1 MGRKTNQCLETT
13 PEKIEQINPENIQ
26 LLKDFMI
33 YLRSVDRSDLTLN
46 VYENDLLIFF
56 CWAVDNAK
64 NKFFTEISKK
74 DIMMFQNY
82 ALQQGCSASRVRH
95 LKAALSSIS
104 NFIENILDDEYPNF
118 RSVVRKIENPV
129 NEPVREK
136 TVLTKEQVQSCLD
149 YLVEHKK
156 YEQACFLAL
165 AAYSGRRKSELARFK
180 VSYFSDENII
190 YGSLYKTPEKIKTKG
205 RGRNGKQ
212 LICYVLYKPF
222 KPYLDL
228 WLEDREKRG
237 IESEWL
243 FTDVHDR
250 TQPITISRMNSF
262 ARTYSKI
269 MGADVY
275 LHSLRHF
282 MTTELIKAGLPE
294 SVVTDIIGWDSVE
307 MCKVYTDIE
316 IDDQLADY
324 FNDGEI
330 INKKKTNLEDL
341 GG

>member
-26 LLKDFMI
+26 LLNDFMT
-33 YLRSVDRSDLTLN
+33 YLRSVDRSELTIN
-46 VYENDLLIFF
+46 VYENDLLIFL
-56 CWAVDNAK
+56 CWVVDNSK
-64 NKFFTEISKK
+64 NKFFTEVNKR

-136 TVLTKEQVQSCLD
+136 TILTKEQVQSCLD

-165 AAYSGRRKSELARFK
+165 AAYSGRRKAELARFK
-180 VSYFSDENII
+180 MSYFDDENII

-228 WLEDREKRG
+228 WLADRQKRG

-269 MGADVY
+269 MGTDVY

-282 MTTELIKAGLPE
+282 MTSELARANIPD
-294 SVVTDIIGWDSVE
+294 SVIQSLIGWDSADMVN
-307 MCKVYTDIE
+307 VYKDI
-316 IDDQLADY
+316 DADEEFGKY
-324 FNDGEI
+324 FKDGEVI
-330 INKKKTNLEDL
+330 GQKQSSLSDL
-341 GG
+341 

>member
-26 LLKDFMI
+26 LLNDFMT
-33 YLRSVDRSDLTLN
+33 YLRSVDRSELTIN

-56 CWAVDNAK
+56 CWVVDNAK
-64 NKFFTEISKK
+64 NKFTEVNKR

-136 TVLTKEQVQSCLD
+136 TILTKEQVQSCLD

-165 AAYSGRRKSELARFK
+165 AAYSGRRKAELARFK
-180 VSYFSDENII
+180 VSYFDDENII

-228 WLEDREKRG
+228 WLADRQKRG

-269 MGADVY
+269 MGTDVY

-282 MTTELIKAGLPE
+282 MTSELARANIPD
-294 SVVTDIIGWDSVE
+294 SVIQSLIGWDSADMVN
-307 MCKVYTDIE
+307 VYKDI
-316 IDDQLADY
+316 DADEEFGKY
-324 FNDGEI
+324 FKDGEVI
-330 INKKKTNLEDL
+330 GQKQSSLSDL
-341 GG
+341 

>member
-26 LLKDFMI
+26 LLNDFMT
-33 YLRSVDRSDLTLN
+33 YLRSVDRSELTIN

-56 CWAVDNAK
+56 CWGVDNAK
-64 NKFFTEISKK
+64 NKFFTEINKR
-74 DIMMFQNY
+74 DIMMFQNH

-136 TVLTKEQVQSCLD
+136 TVLAKEQVQSCLD

-165 AAYSGRRKSELARFK
+165 AAYSGRRKAELARFK
-180 VSYFSDENII
+180 VSYFDDENII

-228 WLEDREKRG
+228 WLADRQKRG

-269 MGADVY
+269 MGTDVY

-282 MTTELIKAGLPE
+282 MTSELARANIPD
-294 SVVTDIIGWDSVE
+294 SVIQSLIGWDSADMVN
-307 MCKVYTDIE
+307 VYKDI
-316 IDDQLADY
+316 DADEEFGKY
-324 FNDGEI
+324 FKDGEVI
-330 INKKKTNLEDL
+330 GQKQSSLSDL
-341 GG
+341 

>member
-1 MGRKTNQCLETT
+1 M
-13 PEKIEQINPENIQ
+13 KI
-26 LLKDFMI
+26 K
-33 YLRSVDRSDLTLN
+33 N
-46 VYENDLLIFF
+46 VIKMVVLLLIGGTTYFGIEML
-56 CWAVDNAK
+56 WRSHSHW
-64 NKFFTEISKK
+64 T
-74 DIMMFQNY
+74 M
-82 ALQQGCSASRVRH
+82 ALVGGICFVLIGAINEY
-95 LKAALSSIS
+95 LPWELGIS

-136 TVLTKEQVQSCLD
+136 TILTKEQVQSCLD

-165 AAYSGRRKSELARFK
+165 AAYSGRRKAELARFK
-180 VSYFSDENII
+180 VSYFDDENII

-228 WLEDREKRG
+228 WLADRQKRG

-269 MGADVY
+269 MDTDVY

-282 MTTELIKAGLPE
+282 MTSELARANIPD
-294 SVVTDIIGWDSVE
+294 SVIQSLIGWDSADMVN
-307 MCKVYTDIE
+307 VYKDI
-316 IDDQLADY
+316 DADEEFGKY
-324 FNDGEI
+324 FKDGEVI
-330 INKKKTNLEDL
+330 GQKQSSLSDL
-341 GG
+341 

>member
-26 LLKDFMI
+26 LLNDFMT
-33 YLRSVDRSDLTLN
+33 YLRSVDRSELTIN

-56 CWAVDNAK
+56 CWVVANAK
-64 NKFFTEISKK
+64 NKFFTEVNKR

-136 TVLTKEQVQSCLD
+136 TILTKEQVQSCLD

-180 VSYFSDENII
+180 VFYFDDENII

-228 WLEDREKRG
+228 WLADRQKRG

-269 MGADVY
+269 MCTDVY

-282 MTTELIKAGLPE
+282 MTSELARANIPD
-294 SVVTDIIGWDSVE
+294 SVIQSLIGWDSADMVN
-307 MCKVYTDIE
+307 VYKDI
-316 IDDQLADY
+316 DADEEFGKY
-324 FNDGEI
+324 FKDGEVI
-330 INKKKTNLEDL
+330 GQKQSSLSDL
-341 GG
+341 

>member
-26 LLKDFMI
+26 LLNDFMT
-33 YLRSVDRSDLTLN
+33 YLRSVDRSELTIN

-56 CWAVDNAK
+56 CWIVDNAK
-64 NKFFTEISKK
+64 HKFFTEVNKRA
-74 DIMMFQNY
+74 IMMFQNY

-136 TVLTKEQVQSCLD
+136 TILTKEQVQSCLD

-165 AAYSGRRKSELARFK
+165 AAYSGRRKAELARFK
-180 VSYFSDENII
+180 VSYFDDENII

-228 WLEDREKRG
+228 WLADRQKRG

-269 MGADVY
+269 MDTDVY

-282 MTTELIKAGLPE
+282 MTSELARANIPD
-294 SVVTDIIGWDSVE
+294 SVIQSLIGWDSADMVN
-307 MCKVYTDIE
+307 VYKDI
-316 IDDQLADY
+316 DADEEFGKY
-324 FNDGEI
+324 FKDGEVI
-330 INKKKTNLEDL
+330 GQKQSSLSDL
-341 GG
+341 

>member
-13 PEKIEQINPENIQ
+13 PEKIKQINPENIQ
-26 LLKDFMI
+26 LLNDFMT
-33 YLRSVDRSDLTLN
+33 YLRSVDRSELTIN

-56 CWAVDNAK
+56 CWGVDNAK
-64 NKFFTEISKK
+64 NKFFTEINKR
-74 DIMMFQNY
+74 DIMMFQNH

-136 TVLTKEQVQSCLD
+136 TVLAKEQVQSCLD

-180 VSYFSDENII
+180 VSYFTDENII

-228 WLEDREKRG
+228 WLADRQKRG

-269 MGADVY
+269 MCTDVY

-282 MTTELIKAGLPE
+282 MTSELARANIPD
-294 SVVTDIIGWDSVE
+294 SVIQSLIGWDSADMVN
-307 MCKVYTDIE
+307 VYKDI
-316 IDDQLADY
+316 DADEEFGKY
-324 FNDGEI
+324 FKDGEVI
-330 INKKKTNLEDL
+330 GQKQSSLSDL
-341 GG
+341 

>member
-26 LLKDFMI
+26 LLNDFMT
-33 YLRSVDRSDLTLN
+33 YLRSVDRSELTIN

-56 CWAVDNAK
+56 CLVVDNAK
-64 NKFFTEISKK
+64 NKFFTEVNKR

-136 TVLTKEQVQSCLD
+136 TILTKEQVQSCLD

-165 AAYSGRRKSELARFK
+165 AAYSGRRKAELARFK
-180 VSYFSDENII
+180 VFYFDDENII

-228 WLEDREKRG
+228 WLADRQKRG

-269 MGADVY
+269 MGTDVY

-282 MTTELIKAGLPE
+282 MTSELARANIPD
-294 SVVTDIIGWDSVE
+294 SVIQSLIGWDSADMVN
-307 MCKVYTDIE
+307 VYKDI
-316 IDDQLADY
+316 DADEEFGKY
-324 FNDGEI
+324 FKDGEVI
-330 INKKKTNLEDL
+330 GQKQSSLSDL
-341 GG
+341 

>member
-13 PEKIEQINPENIQ
+13 PEKIKQINPENIQ
-26 LLKDFMI
+26 LLNDFMT
-33 YLRSVDRSDLTLN
+33 YLRSVDRSELTIN

-56 CWAVDNAK
+56 CWGVDNAK
-64 NKFFTEISKK
+64 NKFFTEINKR
-74 DIMMFQNY
+74 DIMMFQNH

-136 TVLTKEQVQSCLD
+136 TVLAKEQVQSCLD

-180 VSYFSDENII
+180 VSYFDDENII

-228 WLEDREKRG
+228 WLADRQKRG

-269 MGADVY
+269 MGTDVY

-282 MTTELIKAGLPE
+282 MTSELARANIPD
-294 SVVTDIIGWDSVE
+294 SVIQSLIGWDSADMVN
-307 MCKVYTDIE
+307 VYKDI
-316 IDDQLADY
+316 DADEEFGKY
-324 FNDGEI
+324 FRDGEI
-330 INKKKTNLEDL
+330 VGQKQSSLSDL
-341 GG
+341 

>member
-13 PEKIEQINPENIQ
+13 PEKIKQINPENIQ
-26 LLKDFMI
+26 LLNDFMT
-33 YLRSVDRSDLTLN
+33 YLRSVDRSELTIN

-56 CWAVDNAK
+56 CWGVDNAK
-64 NKFFTEISKK
+64 NKFFTEINKR
-74 DIMMFQNY
+74 DIMMFQNH

-136 TVLTKEQVQSCLD
+136 TVLAKEQVQSCLD

-165 AAYSGRRKSELARFK
+165 AAYSGRRKAELARFK
-180 VSYFSDENII
+180 VSYFDDENII

-228 WLEDREKRG
+228 WLADRQKRG

-269 MGADVY
+269 MGTDVY

-282 MTTELIKAGLPE
+282 MTSELARANIPD
-294 SVVTDIIGWDSVE
+294 SVIQSLIGWDSADMVN
-307 MCKVYTDIE
+307 VYKDI
-316 IDDQLADY
+316 DADEEFGKY
-324 FNDGEI
+324 FKDGEVI
-330 INKKKTNLEDL
+330 GQKQSSLSDL
-341 GG
+341 

>member
-26 LLKDFMI
+26 LLNDFMT
-33 YLRSVDRSDLTLN
+33 YLRSVDRSELTIN

-56 CWAVDNAK
+56 CWVVDNAK
-64 NKFFTEISKK
+64 NKFFTEVNKR

-136 TVLTKEQVQSCLD
+136 TVLAKEQVQSCLD

-180 VSYFSDENII
+180 VSYFTDENII

-228 WLEDREKRG
+228 WLSDRQARG

-262 ARTYSKI
+262 ARTFTKI
-269 MGADVY
+269 MGVDVY
-275 LHSLRHF
+275 LHSFRHYF
-282 MTTELIKAGLPE
+282 TSELARANIPD
-294 SVVTDIIGWDSVE
+294 SVIQSLVGWDSADMVN
-307 MCKVYTDIE
+307 VYKDI
-316 IDDQLADY
+316 DADEEFGKY
-324 FNDGEI
+324 FRDGEI
-330 INKKKTNLEDL
+330 VGQKQSSLSDL
-341 GG
+341 